1 MGEER
6 DFLGLDQVVQASSF
20 HHVKRSSNEE
30 VEILTKEILQI
41 VFFFFTIA
49 FLFPFFYR

>member
-41 VFFFFTIA
+41 VFFF
-49 FLFPFFYR
+49 LQ